1 MPFLCKNVGIIG
13 AGHIALKMASTLA
26 ALPRTHRYAIA
37 SREMRKA
44 RRFAKEQG
52 FERAYGSYEEL
63 MDDPKVDL
71 IYIAT
76 PHAFHFEQAKACI
89 LKGKPVL
96 CEKAFTA
103 NAAQAEE
110 LLKLAEE
117 KQVFIAEAIWTRYLP
132 MSRTIA
138 ELVRKGAVGTP
149 YLLSAN
155 LGYAITNRE
164 RLVRPELAGGALLDV
179 GVYTLNFAA
188 MVFGTEILSTTSTC
202 VKMDNGLDA
211 QDSITLVY
219 PGERMAVLNS
229 SMLARSD
236 RQGIISGDGGHM
248 IIDNINN
255 PQSIKVLDGNYQTVA
270 EYHAPSQV
278 TGFEYEVNACIEAL
292 DKGLL
297 QTLDMPHDE
306 TLRIMRQMDALRKEW
321 GVRFPFE

>member
-1 MPFLCKNVGIIG
+1 MKIYNVGIIG

-44 RRFAKEQG
+44 MTFAKEQG

-138 ELVRKGAVGTP
+138 ELVRNGAVGTP

-321 GVRFPFE
+321 GVCFPFE

>member
-1 MPFLCKNVGIIG
+1 MKIYNVGIIG

-44 RRFAKEQG
+44 MTFAKEQG

-219 PGERMAVLNS
+219 PGERMAVLNC

-321 GVRFPFE
+321 GVCFPFE

>member
-1 MPFLCKNVGIIG
+1 MKIYNVGIIG

-44 RRFAKEQG
+44 MTFAKEQG

-138 ELVRKGAVGTP
+138 ELVRNGAVGTP

-219 PGERMAVLNS
+219 PGERMAVLNC

-321 GVRFPFE
+321 GVCFPFE

>member
-1 MPFLCKNVGIIG
+1 MKIYNVGIIG

-44 RRFAKEQG
+44 MTFAKEQG

-219 PGERMAVLNS
+219 PGERMAVLNC

>member
-1 MPFLCKNVGIIG
+1 MKIYNVGIIG

-76 PHAFHFEQAKACI
+76 PHAFHFEQAKASI

-138 ELVRKGAVGTP
+138 ELVRNGAVGTP

-219 PGERMAVLNS
+219 PGERMAVLNC

>member
-1 MPFLCKNVGIIG
+1 MKIYNVGIIG

-138 ELVRKGAVGTP
+138 ELVRNGAVGTP

-270 EYHAPSQV
+270 EFHAPSQV

>member
-1 MPFLCKNVGIIG
+1 MKIYNVGIIG

-138 ELVRKGAVGTP
+138 ELVRNGAVGTP

-219 PGERMAVLNS
+219 PGERMAVLNC

-270 EYHAPSQV
+270 EFHAPSQV

>member
-1 MPFLCKNVGIIG
+1 MKIYNVGIIG

-44 RRFAKEQG
+44 MTFAKEQG

-236 RQGIISGDGGHM
+236 RQGIISGEGGHM

-321 GVRFPFE
+321 GVCFPFE

>member
-1 MPFLCKNVGIIG
+1 MKIYNVGIIG

-278 TGFEYEVNACIEAL
+278 TGFEYEVNACIDAL

-321 GVRFPFE
+321 GVCFPFE

>member
-1 MPFLCKNVGIIG
+1 MKIYNVGIIG

-76 PHAFHFEQAKACI
+76 PHAFHFEQAKASI

-278 TGFEYEVNACIEAL
+278 TGFEYEVNACIDAL

>member
-1 MPFLCKNVGIIG
+1 MKIYNVGIIG

-278 TGFEYEVNACIEAL
+278 TGFEYEVNACIDAL

>member
-1 MPFLCKNVGIIG
+1 MKIYNVGIIG

-37 SREMRKA
+37 SRETRKA
-44 RRFAKEQG
+44 RTFAKEQG

-138 ELVRKGAVGTP
+138 ELVRNGAVGTP

-155 LGYAITNRE
+155 LGYAITNRK

>member
-1 MPFLCKNVGIIG
+1 MKIYNVGIIG

-278 TGFEYEVNACIEAL
+278 TGFEYEVNACLEAL

-321 GVRFPFE
+321 GVCFPFE

>member
-1 MPFLCKNVGIIG
+1 M
-13 AGHIALKMASTLA
+13 T
-26 ALPRTHRYAIA
+26 
-37 SREMRKA
+37 
-44 RRFAKEQG
+44 FAKEQG

-278 TGFEYEVNACIEAL
+278 TGFEYEVNACIDAL

>member
-1 MPFLCKNVGIIG
+1 MKIYNVGIIG

-76 PHAFHFEQAKACI
+76 PHAFHFEQAKASI

-138 ELVRKGAVGTP
+138 ELVRNGAVGTP

-278 TGFEYEVNACIEAL
+278 TGFEYEVNACIDAL

-321 GVRFPFE
+321 GVCFPFE

>member
-1 MPFLCKNVGIIG
+1 MKIYNVGIIG

-44 RRFAKEQG
+44 MAFAKEQG

-278 TGFEYEVNACIEAL
+278 TGFEYEVNACIDAL

-321 GVRFPFE
+321 GVCFPFE

>member
-1 MPFLCKNVGIIG
+1 MKIYNVGIIG

-44 RRFAKEQG
+44 MTFAKEQG

-76 PHAFHFEQAKACI
+76 PHAFHFEQAKASI

-321 GVRFPFE
+321 GVCFPFE

>member
-1 MPFLCKNVGIIG
+1 MKIYNVGIIG

-44 RRFAKEQG
+44 MTFAKEQG

-219 PGERMAVLNS
+219 PGERMAVLNC

-278 TGFEYEVNACIEAL
+278 TGFEYEVNACIDAL

-321 GVRFPFE
+321 GVCFPFE

>member
-1 MPFLCKNVGIIG
+1 MKIYNVGIIG

-44 RRFAKEQG
+44 MTFAKEQG

-219 PGERMAVLNS
+219 PGERMAVLNC

-321 GVRFPFE
+321 GVRFSFE

>member
-1 MPFLCKNVGIIG
+1 MKIYNVGIIG

-26 ALPRTHRYAIA
+26 VLPRTHRYAIA

-44 RRFAKEQG
+44 MTFAKEQG

-188 MVFGTEILSTTSTC
+188 MVFGTEILSTISTC

-278 TGFEYEVNACIEAL
+278 TGFEYEVNACIDAL

-321 GVRFPFE
+321 GVCFPFE

>member
-1 MPFLCKNVGIIG
+1 MKIYNVGIIG

-76 PHAFHFEQAKACI
+76 PHAFHFEQAKASI

-138 ELVRKGAVGTP
+138 ELVRNGAVGTP

-270 EYHAPSQV
+270 GYHAPSQV

>member
-1 MPFLCKNVGIIG
+1 MKIYNVGIIG

-44 RRFAKEQG
+44 MTFAKEQG

-138 ELVRKGAVGTP
+138 ELVRNGAVGTP

-219 PGERMAVLNS
+219 PGERMAVLNC

-270 EYHAPSQV
+270 EFHAPSQV

>member
-1 MPFLCKNVGIIG
+1 MKIYNVGIIG

-26 ALPRTHRYAIA
+26 VLPRTHRYAIA

-44 RRFAKEQG
+44 MTFAKEQG

-219 PGERMAVLNS
+219 PGERMAVLNC

-236 RQGIISGDGGHM
+236 RQGTISGDGGHM

-278 TGFEYEVNACIEAL
+278 TGFEYEVNACLEAL

>member
-1 MPFLCKNVGIIG
+1 MKIYNVGIIG

-44 RRFAKEQG
+44 MTFAKEQG

-138 ELVRKGAVGTP
+138 ELVRNGAVGTP

-155 LGYAITNRE
+155 LGYAITKRE

-270 EYHAPSQV
+270 EFHAPSQV